1 MEIIK
6 RIFIVLMTT
15 LLSSI
20 NIIAANDTKT
30 NTKMVADTFCITNH
44 DIISLLTEDYISKKG
59 NLKQKY
65 YAELKSGIIDKD
77 IPKKAY
83 ISRR

>member
-30 NTKMVADTFCITNH
+30 NTKAIADTFRQILEPNKEYKPPYEMVERQLGH
-44 DIISLLTEDYISKKG
+44 DFGFGDYV
-59 NLKQKY
+59 
-65 YAELKSGIIDKD
+65 D
-77 IPKKAY
+77 
-83 ISRR
+83 